1 MPDDMTMTFIILG
14 IVTAMFLTGK
24 FRIDLVALGSLLAL
38 LLFGIIDAEEAL
50 AGFANPVVVMIAGL
64 FVVGAGILR
73 TGLAQM
79 IGTRILKL
87 SGGSE
92 VKLLIL
98 MMGLVGMFSG
108 FISNT
113 GTVAVL
119 LPVIMTL
126 SGEIGLNP
134 SKLLIPLAYASSL
147 GGVWTLIGT
156 PPNLV
161 ISDTLRESGYDPLTF
176 FSLAPVGLVGLAVG
190 IIYILLFR
198 KWLFGSESS
207 AAGTEMSER
216 TPQTLAGL
224 YNLTE
229 RLHELEVPANSPLAD
244 RAISE
249 INAGKEYGLTILEV
263 NRKGKMLKSLV
274 RNDEPEVGRA
284 ELRIQ
289 EGDQLLL
296 FGSHQNAERFA
307 ADFDLSELPETEE
320 LLVDELIS
328 SDVGI
333 SEMLIAPQSFFV
345 GRTISEL
352 EFRDRYNLNILSVKR
367 GEKYIH
373 SGVDAAKLQNG
384 DALLVQGSWKSIGL
398 LAKTS
403 ADLVVVGRPDEQAGK
418 EPITSKAPVAG
429 AIMLLMLI
437 LMTFGI
443 VETVTAVL
451 IAAMLMA
458 ASGSLRTTKEAYNS
472 INWETVILLGGM
484 LPMATALEKTGGVK
498 FISDGMLDLLGSF
511 GAYAVMAGFYFVTM
525 LLSQFISNTATAV
538 IFAPIAVTAAE
549 QMGVSPYPLLIAVA
563 VSASMAFSTPMASP
577 PNALV
582 MTAGSYKF
590 SDFARAGVPLQIILA
605 FIMLILIPVVYPF

>member
-1 MPDDMTMTFIILG
+1 MPDDMTLTFIVLG
-14 IVTAMFLTGK
+14 VVTIMFLTGK
-24 FRIDLVALGSLLAL
+24 FKVDLVALGSLLAL
-38 LLFGIIDAEEAL
+38 LLLGIIDIGEAL

-79 IGTRILKL
+79 IGTRIMKL

-92 VKLLIL
+92 IKLLIL
-98 MMGLVGMFSG
+98 MMILVGIFSG

-126 SGEIGLNP
+126 SGEIGLSP
-134 SKLLIPLAYASSL
+134 AKLLIPLAYASSL

-161 ISDTLRESGYDPLTF
+161 ISDTLRESGYGPLSF

-190 IIYILLFR
+190 IVYILLFR
-198 KWLFGSESS
+198 KWLFGGEK
-207 AAGTEMSER
+207 AETGKGVSER
-216 TPQTLAGL
+216 TPRNLAGL
-224 YNLTE
+224 YSLTD
-229 RLHELEVPANSPLAD
+229 RLHEFEVPANSPLSD
-244 RAISE
+244 RAVSE
-249 INAGKEYGLTILEV
+249 FNAGKDYELTVLEV
-263 NRKGKMLKSLV
+263 NRKGKMLKSLMK
-274 RNDEPEVGRA
+274 NDGPEVGRA

-296 FGSHQNAERFA
+296 FGSHENAAKFA
-307 ADFDLSELPETEE
+307 EEFNLSELPETAES
-320 LLVDELIS
+320 LIDELIS

-333 SEMLIAPQSFFV
+333 SEMLIAPQSSFV
-345 GRTISEL
+345 GQTISEL

-373 SGVDAAKLQNG
+373 SGVESEKLQNG
-384 DALLVQGSWKSIGL
+384 DALLVQGSWKSIGM

-403 ADLVVVGRPDEQAGK
+403 GDLVVVGRPDEQAGK
-418 EPITSKAPVAG
+418 EPITSKAPIAG
-429 AIMLLMLI
+429 AIMILMLI
-437 LMTFGI
+437 LMTFGL

-451 IAAMLMA
+451 IAAFLMA
-458 ASGSLRTTKEAYNS
+458 ASGSLRTSKEAYNS

-511 GAYAVMAGFYFVTM
+511 GAYAVMAGFYFITM

-549 QMGVSPYPLLIAVA
+549 KIGVSPYPFLIAVA

-582 MTAGSYKF
+582 MSAGNYKF
-590 SDFARAGVPLQIILA
+590 SDFARAGIPLQIILA
-605 FIMLILIPVVYPF
+605 IVMLILIPFVYPF